1 MRIATRRAQ
10 SRSQWLRYF
19 WSAPS
24 IRFAGQ
30 GLRRLW
36 ERDWGEIRP
45 LFPRLYLNRPWVRIL
60 SGPQSFQLSHAVV
73 QFQIRFLFFRLSG
86 WIAMLG
92 AILLILL
99 ADVTHFEDLME
110 QVEWTTLV
118 FFSALF
124 ILMKVSLIAFNWS
137 YTLYV
142 VFSHFR
148 PRDGTPENRFL
159 QMSSY
164 PLIYK

>member
-1 MRIATRRAQ
+1 
-10 SRSQWLRYF
+10 
-19 WSAPS
+19 
-24 IRFAGQ
+24 
-30 GLRRLW
+30 
-36 ERDWGEIRP
+36 
-45 LFPRLYLNRPWVRIL
+45 
-60 SGPQSFQLSHAVV
+60 
-73 QFQIRFLFFRLSG
+73 
-86 WIAMLG
+86 MLG

>member
-1 MRIATRRAQ
+1 MG
-10 SRSQWLRYF
+10 SN
-19 WSAPS
+19 P
-24 IRFAGQ
+24 
-30 GLRRLW
+30 
-36 ERDWGEIRP
+36 
-45 LFPRLYLNRPWVRIL
+45 VRISEFL
-60 SGPQSFQLSHAVV
+60 VV
-73 QFQIRFLFFRLSG
+73 PRCRVVQIRFLFFPLSG
-86 WIAMLG
+86 WIAILG

-142 VFSHFR
+142 VFSLFR

-164 PLIYK
+164 TLIYK

>member
-1 MRIATRRAQ
+1 
-10 SRSQWLRYF
+10 
-19 WSAPS
+19 
-24 IRFAGQ
+24 
-30 GLRRLW
+30 
-36 ERDWGEIRP
+36 
-45 LFPRLYLNRPWVRIL
+45 
-60 SGPQSFQLSHAVV
+60 
-73 QFQIRFLFFRLSG
+73 
-86 WIAMLG
+86 MLG

-118 FFSALF
+118 FFTALF
-124 ILMKVSLIAFNWS
+124 ILMKVSLITFSWS
-137 YTLYV
+137 CILYV

-164 PLIYK
+164 PLIYP